1 MPNIQVDTL
10 EEGERYGFSVR
21 VADGGSESRHSVT
34 LSEHDFGRL
43 GTGYASPE
51 EFVHACFGFLLARET
66 KEQILSSFDISVIPR
81 YFPDF
86 EIQIRRS

>member
-1 MPNIQVDTL
+1 MAEVHVERTQS
-10 EEGERYGFSVR
+10 GEVFEFSVR
-21 VADGGSESRHSVT
+21 VSDKGNETQHHVT
-34 LSEHDFGRL
+34 LSEHEYARL

-66 KEQILSSFDISVIPR
+66 KEQILPQFDVNVIPR

-86 EIQIRRS
+86 ENQIRR